1 VHKQFFCIYCG
12 QKSSPSDTKC
22 PTCKKELEE
31 VIGLAAL
38 LEDSTL
44 VYREAVEKNG
54 QIKIRE
60 TWASIDSQSEI
71 EHFSRK
77 DFSIIKF
84 MFLTVG
90 LLAAIWIGT
99 DYMQGKFESGTQAK
113 LEITKEETEPK
124 SELYEYGYDFVE
136 GMSSWELNN
145 LFIYRWLS
153 PGTSTLKK
161 SSAED
166 WCRQLPKIVIGLT
179 NKVGFPADIDFV
191 DGCSDATIKIRL

>member
-1 VHKQFFCIYCG
+1 M
-12 QKSSPSDTKC
+12 
-22 PTCKKELEE
+22 
-31 VIGLAAL
+31 IGLAAL

-44 VYREAVEKNG
+44 VYREAVEKKG

-77 DFSIIKF
+77 DFSTIKF

-99 DYMQGKFESGTQAK
+99 DYMQGKSESGTQAK
-113 LEITKEETEPK
+113 LEITQEETEPK

-153 PGTSTLKK
+153 PGASTLNK